1 MQKSKKG
8 AHGSKKACT
17 DLRGCARVGG
27 GGRMQAKGCIRV
39 GKRRAWNDLG
49 KRNLGTQGQK
59 GAYTW
64 RGAHGWRGVCAQVE
78 GCMHGSRGARMDRE
92 GYV

>member
-1 MQKSKKG
+1 
-8 AHGSKKACT
+8 
-17 DLRGCARVGG
+17 
-27 GGRMQAKGCIRV
+27 MQAKGCIRV

-64 RGAHGWRGVCAQVE
+64 RGAHGWRGVCTGRGMHAWVK
-78 GCMHGSRGARMDRE
+78 GRAHGSRGVRIGLPGHIQE
-92 GYV
+92 P